1 LHSSSFSSG
10 RRDATRRWTCGSLL
24 DVIRRLL
31 FFLLAAALV
40 GGIAYTAY
48 IGYEG
53 SRQLVE
59 AGGSH
64 RDCRTPDQLFGWP
77 YEAINYDIADDALLV
92 ERNADQKNCTYTGT
106 LAGDQV
112 VTDDGIR
119 LAGWYIPAA
128 DGAGPTAPTV
138 VLAHGFGATK
148 TGVLEYGAGLH
159 ETFNLVA
166 FDMRNTHRSTGEL
179 STVGVLEQKD
189 LRTIIDWLEETKHPS
204 HIGVLGNSMGA
215 ATAVAEAGDDPRVE
229 ALALDSLHTRMRY
242 QVEQRL
248 QHAGHP
254 AYPGTWAVFLAAQL
268 RFGIDLGSVDAEDA
282 IPDLT
287 RLPVLLSH
295 GTADT
300 EDLPARTQAFY
311 DDALAAGVEIEL
323 HWCDGAGHNAAAGMP
338 VWVCRDDF
346 AGWMLD
352 FFSRTLV
359 DA

>member
-1 LHSSSFSSG
+1 MRL
-10 RRDATRRWTCGSLL
+10 RRVLL
-24 DVIRRLL
+24 GLL
-31 FFLLAAALV
+31 GVLLVAGL
-40 GGIAYTAY
+40 AYTGY
-48 IGYEG
+48 VGYEG

-64 RDCRTPDQLFGWP
+64 RDCRTPDQLFGWT
-77 YEAINYDIADDALLV
+77 YEAINYDIGEDAALKTI
-92 ERNADQKNCTYTGT
+92 NADQTNCTETGT

-112 VTDDGIR
+112 VTEDGIR
-119 LAGWYIPAA
+119 IGGWYIPAG
-128 DGAGPTAPTV
+128 DGSGPTAPTV
-138 VLAHGFGATK
+138 VLVHGFGASK
-148 TGVLEYGAGLH
+148 TGVLEYGFGLH
-159 ETFNLVA
+159 ESFNLVA
-166 FDMRNTHRSTGEL
+166 FDMRNTHRSSGEL

-189 LRTIIDWLEETKHPS
+189 LRAIIDWLVETKHPS

-282 IPDLT
+282 IPELT

-311 DDALAAGVEIEL
+311 DAAVAAGVDIEL
-323 HWCDGAGHNAAAGMP
+323 HWCEDAGHNAPAGMP

-346 AGWMLD
+346 AAWMLA
-352 FFSRTLV
+352 FFTRTL
-359 DA
+359 ASS